1 MNQKKHSLK
10 SFLII
15 TISLVYLQPCFS
27 QSEKPQKW
35 EVGADIL
42 SLFDK
47 NQLPDYSLFAT
58 RKIGENGFS
67 LRSRI
72 GFQMDSYKPKINQ
85 NTQLNDNQNFNHLI
99 LLGIER
105 DFADFQVGK
114 GMSLYWAGDVG
125 FNQLITKKQ
134 QTKFVTPET
143 RNFIYSDYKSNNYFL
158 NGSVGVKQKITKNL
172 SLRFESSISYNYE
185 NYIGKDY
192 FLSIETNTPLL
203 IKKELIKEAKESS
216 SRGLQ
221 KYAKHALSLVPF
233 NQFLLTLK
241 F

>member
-72 GFQMDSYKPKINQ
+72 GSQMDSYKPKINQ

-99 LLGIER
+99 LLGTEW
-105 DFADFQVGK
+105 DFADFKVGK
-114 GMSLYWAGDVG
+114 GLSLYWAGDVG
-125 FNQLITKKQ
+125 FNQ
-134 QTKFVTPET
+134 
-143 RNFIYSDYKSNNYFL
+143 
-158 NGSVGVKQKITKNL
+158 
-172 SLRFESSISYNYE
+172 
-185 NYIGKDY
+185 
-192 FLSIETNTPLL
+192 
-203 IKKELIKEAKESS
+203 
-216 SRGLQ
+216 
-221 KYAKHALSLVPF
+221 
-233 NQFLLTLK
+233 
-241 F
+241 